1 MLGCAEKK
9 TRLEQ
14 IQERGVVNVVTKAGP
29 TTYQLHDEE
38 GGRGLEFELV
48 KLFAAWLGVDF
59 EFSQAD
65 GREEITNLLASGQA
79 DVASAGL
86 TRTFEPGDPL
96 AYGPRFSMG
105 NPPGG
110 VPLRLYTSVLA
121 G

>member
-14 IQERGVVNVVTKAGP
+14 IQERGVVNIVTIAGP

-65 GREEITNLLASGQA
+65 GREEITDLLASGQA

-86 TRTFEPGDPL
+86 TRTSRTGRSPGVRS
-96 AYGPRFSMG
+96 RFSMG
-105 NPPGG
+105 DPPGG